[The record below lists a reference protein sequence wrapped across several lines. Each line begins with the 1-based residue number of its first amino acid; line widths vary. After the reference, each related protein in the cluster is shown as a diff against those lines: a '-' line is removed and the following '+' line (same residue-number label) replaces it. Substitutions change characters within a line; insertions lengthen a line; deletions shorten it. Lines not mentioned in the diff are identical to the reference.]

1 VAFAAI
7 RALRLVARA
16 YFISESIS
24 VIVKKMFKT
33 LITTVTIISV
43 CLLVVL
49 LNISTPI
56 TVGPFGILI
65 IFIFAYLSLVGLIA
79 YIIRFSS
86 LVVTRISATF
96 VPRKPIEELS
106 FRRAYYYSTV
116 VAAGPIMLV
125 GLMSVGSIGIYEI
138 ILIVIFIIIGCLY
151 VSKRIN

>member
-106 FRRAYYYSTV
+106 FRRSYYYSTV